1 MIFFYRKRSETAY
14 DFESNKEIS
23 NYISKLSEEN
33 NNKGGFEN
41 ENSKSESNKE
51 ECSEADEDLIRD
63 ILKMRKPMGIS
74 QRQSKIKFETSN
86 VQIKSSSKQ
95 TSNNNSPK
103 EAKNTRE
110 ASSSPIFEEVLILD
124 EMLAVKEEVTE
135 PMVDNT
141 VDSESSEEVYT
152 CEHCQIEFN
161 EQSDLTNHLL
171 ENHRNIFEETDKKP
185 VTTTKKRVYR
195 CIFCDYS
202 SGTKSALTYH
212 KRNKHGWEN
221 DNHKCH
227 FCSYNTNHKNVLLRH
242 TKNAHLAIVKKI
254 RTSLDATKEKF
265 PRYVKN

>member
-1 MIFFYRKRSETAY
+1 
-14 DFESNKEIS
+14 
-23 NYISKLSEEN
+23 
-33 NNKGGFEN
+33 
-41 ENSKSESNKE
+41 
-51 ECSEADEDLIRD
+51 
-63 ILKMRKPMGIS
+63 MRKPMGIS

-135 PMVDNT
+135 SMVDNT